1 MRAIPLLLP
10 LAALG
15 ACSTQPAP
23 ATQMA
28 ESQAK
33 FQQLTA
39 GKVAGTPIHCLPPTA
54 RSRNL
59 EVIDDRTFAYVD
71 SSSRVYV
78 NHVRGECSN
87 LGSGFYTLVVR
98 SGGSGTC
105 SGDIA
110 DVADPRT
117 GMTFGTCS
125 LGEFVPYTSARG

>member
-1 MRAIPLLLP
+1 MRAIPLLLTA
-10 LAALG
+10 AALTG
-15 ACSTQPAP
+15 CATQPPP

-33 FQQLTA
+33 FQELTA
-39 GKVAGTPIHCLPPTA
+39 GKVAGPAISCLPPSA

-98 SGGSGTC
+98 SSGSGTC

-110 DVADPRT
+110 DVADVRT
-117 GMTFGTCS
+117 GMTAGSCA
-125 LGEFVPYTSARG
+125 LGEFVPYTRL

>member
-1 MRAIPLLLP
+1 M
-10 LAALG
+10 
-15 ACSTQPAP
+15 SQPDP

-33 FQQLTA
+33 LQQLTA
-39 GKVAGTPIHCLPPTA
+39 GKVAGTPMTCLPPSV

-59 EVIDDRTFAYVD
+59 EVIDDNTFAYVD
-71 SSSRVYV
+71 GSSRVYV

-98 SGGSGTC
+98 SGGSGVC

-110 DVADPRT
+110 DVADVRT
-117 GMTFGTCS
+117 GMTAGSCA
-125 LGEFVPYTSARG
+125 LGDFVPYTRQ

>member
-1 MRAIPLLLP
+1 MRAIPLLLSV
-10 LAALG
+10 AALAG
-15 ACSTQPAP
+15 CSTQPAP

-33 FQQLTA
+33 FQELTA
-39 GKVAGTPIHCLPPTA
+39 GKVAGAPMNCLPPSV

-87 LGSGFYTLVVR
+87 LGTGFYTLVVR

-117 GMTFGTCS
+117 GMTFGSCS
-125 LGEFVPYTSARG
+125 LGQFVPYTRARG

>member
-1 MRAIPLLLP
+1 MRAIPLLFVA
-10 LAALG
+10 AALTG
-15 ACSTQPAP
+15 CATQPSP

-33 FQQLTA
+33 LQELTA
-39 GKVAGTPIHCLPPTA
+39 GKVAGTPMSCLPPSA

-110 DVADPRT
+110 DVADVRT
-117 GMTFGTCS
+117 GMTAGSCA
-125 LGEFVPYTSARG
+125 LGDFVPYTRR

>member
-1 MRAIPLLLP
+1 MRAISLLLSV
-10 LAALG
+10 AAMTG
-15 ACSTQPAP
+15 CSSQPAP

-33 FQQLTA
+33 FRELTA
-39 GKVAGTPIHCLPPTA
+39 GKVAGAPINCLPPSV

-59 EVIDDRTFAYVD
+59 EVIDDSTFAYVD

-110 DVADPRT
+110 DVSDVRS
-117 GMTFGTCS
+117 GMTYGSCS
-125 LGEFVPYTSARG
+125 LGQFVPYTRTGG